1 MDEGI
6 NSNNG
11 ISTLLH
17 RHMCANKSMNNPQTL
32 KNKYFVIEKPSH
44 NKQARCINAFLSVSF
59 YALDKTYILINNK
72 TTE

>member
-11 ISTLLH
+11 IWTLFY

-32 KNKYFVIEKPSH
+32 KNKYFTIEEPSD
-44 NKQARCINAFLSVSF
+44 NIF
-59 YALDKTYILINNK
+59 YTG
-72 TTE
+72 